1 MGKVKID
8 LTRQFFRARQFLPGG
23 LLINGTEIP
32 RSRCVEAATPGGGIA
47 MRKKRDAVR

>member
-23 LLINGTEIP
+23 LLINGLEIP
-32 RSRCVEAATPGGGIA
+32 LSCCVGSAKRFGGIA
-47 MRKKRDAVR
+47 MKEKRHAVR

>member
-23 LLINGTEIP
+23 LLINGMEICGAC
-32 RSRCVEAATPGGGIA
+32 RVETG
-47 MRKKRDAVR
+47 MRLRGHCRELQ